1 MIGENYMKEL
11 QVLIAASK
19 LSGAGSATEK
29 QKLLSGCKT
38 ETMEWFL
45 QIAAN
50 PFKTTKVSKLNI
62 IDAST
67 IKEDAFQ
74 NIKDKIS
81 YLLTVKAA
89 KDEDRNYLEDNLS
102 YLDASYD
109 EKEMLVKILTKNLNI
124 GIGTSIINKVFG
136 KNFIPDLELMAA
148 QDDMTQID
156 TSKTNY
162 AEIKYDGVR
171 VIAVEEKDGVTFYT
185 RNFNIL
191 NSELMPSI
199 EKEAFDFIETMNLPI
214 VVKAD
219 GLCAGKGVII
229 AQSKDEAKT
238 AVSDM
243 LSGASFGDAG
253 TSVVV
258 EEYLDGYEL
267 SVFAICDGEN
277 YKVLP
282 AAQDHKRV
290 GDGDTGP
297 NTGGMG
303 AYAPT
308 PLVNDDIYKKIE
320 ERVIKPTLKGMQNEG
335 APFEGVLFIG
345 VMVVKGEPIIL
356 EYNVRF
362 GDPECEILMP
372 LLATPVSELFY
383 KGATK
388 QLDKLDIKIKD
399 EFGVGVV
406 IASENYPYSS
416 SKPAEI
422 TVDEIE
428 NELSSSS
435 HISYAGVEKID
446 GKLMATGGRVLVC
459 VGFGKTIKEARDNAY
474 KLTTKVHFSGKKCRS
489 DIAYQALK

>member
-1 MIGENYMKEL
+1 MNILILGSGGREFSIGLSIFKENAHNLFFMPGNGATDKLGKNINIKNYNDLAIWAKDNSIDLTIVGPEAPLVDGVVDIFKKHNLTIFGPSAAAARLEGSKVYMK
-11 QVLIAASK
+11 
-19 LSGAGSATEK
+19 
-29 QKLLSGCKT
+29 
-38 ETMEWFL
+38 
-45 QIAAN
+45 
-50 PFKTTKVSKLNI
+50 
-62 IDAST
+62 
-67 IKEDAFQ
+67 
-74 NIKDKIS
+74 
-81 YLLTVKAA
+81 
-89 KDEDRNYLEDNLS
+89 
-102 YLDASYD
+102 
-109 EKEMLVKILTKNLNI
+109 
-124 GIGTSIINKVFG
+124 
-136 KNFIPDLELMAA
+136 
-148 QDDMTQID
+148 
-156 TSKTNY
+156 
-162 AEIKYDGVR
+162 
-171 VIAVEEKDGVTFYT
+171 
-185 RNFNIL
+185 NIL
-191 NSELMPSI
+191 KKYNIPTAAFIETSN
-199 EKEAFDFIETMNLPI
+199 EKEAHDFIETMNLPI

-416 SKPAEI
+416 SKPVEI
-422 TVDEIE
+422 TLDEIG
-428 NELSSSS
+428 NELSNSS

-446 GKLMATGGRVLVC
+446 EKLMATGGRVLVC

>member
-1 MIGENYMKEL
+1 MNILILGSGGREFSIGLSIFKENAHNLFFMPGNG
-11 QVLIAASK
+11 ATDK
-19 LSGAGSATEK
+19 LGK
-29 QKLLSGCKT
+29 
-38 ETMEWFL
+38 
-45 QIAAN
+45 
-50 PFKTTKVSKLNI
+50 NI
-62 IDAST
+62 
-67 IKEDAFQ
+67 
-74 NIKDKIS
+74 NIKDYNDLAIW
-81 YLLTVKAA
+81 A
-89 KDEDRNYLEDNLS
+89 KDNSIDLTIVGPE
-102 YLDASYD
+102 AP
-109 EKEMLVKILTKNLNI
+109 LV
-124 GIGTSIINKVFG
+124 
-136 KNFIPDLELMAA
+136 
-148 QDDMTQID
+148 
-156 TSKTNY
+156 
-162 AEIKYDGVR
+162 DGVVDIFKKHNLTIFGPSAAAAR
-171 VIAVEEKDGVTFYT
+171 LEGSKVYMK
-185 RNFNIL
+185 NIL
-191 NSELMPSI
+191 KKYNIPTAAFIETSN
-199 EKEAFDFIETMNLPI
+199 EKEAHDFIETMNLPI

-229 AQSKDEAKT
+229 AQSKDEAKI

-308 PLVNDDIYKKIE
+308 PLVSDDIYKKIE

-422 TVDEIE
+422 TIDEIE

-446 GKLMATGGRVLVC
+446 GKLMATGGRVLIC

>member
-1 MIGENYMKEL
+1 MNILILGSGGREFSIGLSIFKENAHNLFFMPGNG
-11 QVLIAASK
+11 ATDK
-19 LSGAGSATEK
+19 LGK
-29 QKLLSGCKT
+29 
-38 ETMEWFL
+38 
-45 QIAAN
+45 
-50 PFKTTKVSKLNI
+50 NI
-62 IDAST
+62 
-67 IKEDAFQ
+67 
-74 NIKDKIS
+74 NIKDYNDLAIW
-81 YLLTVKAA
+81 A
-89 KDEDRNYLEDNLS
+89 KDNSIDLTIVGPE
-102 YLDASYD
+102 AP
-109 EKEMLVKILTKNLNI
+109 LV
-124 GIGTSIINKVFG
+124 
-136 KNFIPDLELMAA
+136 
-148 QDDMTQID
+148 
-156 TSKTNY
+156 
-162 AEIKYDGVR
+162 DGVVDIFKKHNLTIFGPSAAAAR
-171 VIAVEEKDGVTFYT
+171 LEGSKVYMK
-185 RNFNIL
+185 NIL
-191 NSELMPSI
+191 KKYNIPTAAFIETSN
-199 EKEAFDFIETMNLPI
+199 EKEAHDFIETMNLPI

-282 AAQDHKRV
+282 AAQDHKRI

-308 PLVNDDIYKKIE
+308 PLINDDIYKKIE

-422 TVDEIE
+422 TIDEIG
-428 NELSSSS
+428 NELSNCS

-446 GKLMATGGRVLVC
+446 EKLMATGGRVLVC